1 VYINNLEEIK
11 NIKISGL
18 TYDQALDELHFGDS
32 RYSKKYDYDVVGD
45 FITAYY
51 NYIEILKNDRWGYLQ
66 VFTTIR
72 FYPDGKIK
80 GFYCDEC
87 NDDEIC
93 EHVYKTI
100 ILIQAEFGQVLKK
113 FNIVPTLESKDF
125 LALFKNN
132 KKESAS
138 LDLELISQKEEQ
150 GFELKIK
157 IGNNKKYM
165 LSPKLNAFLYSY
177 FENGDQ
183 VIFGKNFIY
192 DSNMTKFN
200 KVDASFLE
208 FLPLLLDEKPY
219 FYMTNNKYNYESKIY
234 LNDLGIVAFL
244 DKMLTL
250 KKEFTFI
257 SGFKHYDI
265 KKINDNFSVD
275 VSMNKDGN
283 DLKIFL
289 NNKVD
294 PLVTDFSYVFQDE
307 ELYKLTNE
315 QKLFLKQTRRTES
328 LIVEEKDIK
337 TFDKNV
343 FPHLN
348 KISKK
353 IKLAEDLE
361 EKYKFV
367 KPDIQLYFDYSNGI
381 NCKIIALYNDIEI
394 NLLENIETE
403 FIRDY
408 LEENKAKNYVE
419 TLGFVLHEKKPLYV
433 MEDDNDIINFI
444 ENIISEIKDY
454 KVFVTNTLKEVNYI
468 KRPTVS
474 ANISLGKNELL
485 ACDFNIEGVL
495 DEELYQILESIN
507 IKKKYHKLKNGSYIN
522 LDDNAELEQFS
533 SLIQA
538 LDIDYKTLKNN
549 KNIVIPKYKALYIS
563 SRSDEFLTTDTEF
576 LEFVDNFK
584 QARNK
589 KLQVYKPENAILR
602 DYQIKGINWL
612 QNIVNYGFGGILAD
626 EMGLGKTLQTIMF
639 VKSRLEEDRNREI
652 LIVSPTSLI
661 YNWESE
667 FLKFAPDIKVKVI
680 AEVRPKREKIFEEL
694 HNYEVFITSYGL
706 LREDLDKYK
715 EVKYDTFVID
725 EAQAIKNVNALIT
738 QSVKQ
743 IVATNKIALTGTP
756 IENSISEL
764 YSIFDFIMPGYF
776 GSVTNFNKKYG
787 KLLNESDDLKQSFH
801 SLVNPFI
808 LRRKKVD
815 VLKELPDKI
824 ERNIVVDLGNI
835 QKKYYLMEVKKVNDQ
850 LKNSVSEGTF
860 SKNKMLI
867 LQSLTRL
874 RQICISP
881 SLYVE
886 NYEGENAKIEAL
898 IETVSNAILENHKI
912 LIFSQFTSAL
922 SLIKKEFLERN
933 IDYYYLDGSTK
944 AMDRIRLVNEF
955 NESNNVSV
963 FLISLK
969 AGGNGLNLTSADIV
983 MHLDPW
989 WNPAVEN
996 QATDRAHRIGQKNVV
1011 EVIKFIAKGTI
1022 EEKILKLQGMK
1033 KELSEFVVDGK
1044 ENTDTVLTKLTEKDI
1059 LYLLSNE

>member
-1 VYINNLEEIK
+1 MYINNLEEIK

-18 TYDQALDELHFGDS
+18 TYEQALDELHFGDS

-192 DSNMTKFN
+192 DSNTTKFN

-219 FYMTNNKYNYESKIY
+219 SYMTDNKYNYDGKIY

-776 GSVTNFNKKYG
+776 GSITNFNKKYG

>member
-1 VYINNLEEIK
+1 MYINNLEEIK

-18 TYDQALDELHFGDS
+18 TYEQALDELHFGDS

-192 DSNMTKFN
+192 DSNMTKFS
-200 KVDASFLE
+200 KIDASFLE

-219 FYMTNNKYNYESKIY
+219 SYMTNNKYNYESKIY

-922 SLIKKEFLERN
+922 GLIKKEFLERN

-955 NESNNVSV
+955 NESNKISV

>member
-1 VYINNLEEIK
+1 MYINNLEEIK